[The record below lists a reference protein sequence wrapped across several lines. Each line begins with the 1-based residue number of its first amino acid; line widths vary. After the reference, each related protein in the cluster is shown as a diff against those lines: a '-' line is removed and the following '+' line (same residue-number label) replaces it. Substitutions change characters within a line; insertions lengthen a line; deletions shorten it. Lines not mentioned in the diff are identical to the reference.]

1 MRFPPAGEPS
11 PLGILATTG
20 GARRSVLWTDPKIM
34 RVIAFEV
41 GRIDD
46 GDGQRLE
53 RAMAAEMYDMYEG
66 LDLNAHD
73 MPKAGPNEMNPPSG
87 AFLVGYEQ
95 GEAVCCGGIK
105 DLGDGA
111 CEIKR
116 MYVVPSARGRGL
128 AGVLLTALEDHAR
141 VMGFTMAKLDTG
153 PKQQHA
159 ARIYLEAGYSEVPN
173 FNGNPVATF
182 FAEKPL

>member
-1 MRFPPAGEPS
+1 
-11 PLGILATTG
+11 
-20 GARRSVLWTDPKIM
+20 
-34 RVIAFEV
+34 VIEFRQ
-41 GRIDD
+41 GRIDS
-46 GDGQRLE
+46 GDGKRLE
-53 RAMAAEMYDMYEG
+53 RAMAAEMYEMYEG

-73 MPKAGPNEMNPPSG
+73 MPKAGPDQMNPPSG
-87 AFLVGYEQ
+87 AFLVGYADD
-95 GEAVCCGGIK
+95 EAVCCGGIK

-116 MYVVPSARGRGL
+116 MYVVPSARGRGV

-141 VMGFTMAKLDTG
+141 KMGFATAKLDTG

-159 ARIYLEAGYSEVPN
+159 ARIYLAAGYLEVPN

>member
-1 MRFPPAGEPS
+1 
-11 PLGILATTG
+11 
-20 GARRSVLWTDPKIM
+20 LWAAPTIRK
-34 RVIAFEV
+34 VIEFRE
-41 GRIDD
+41 GRIDS

-53 RAMAAEMYDMYEG
+53 RAMAAEMCALYDG

-73 MPKAGPNEMNPPSG
+73 MPKAGPAEMNPPSG
-87 AFLVGYEQ
+87 AFLIGYEAEQ
-95 GEAVCCGGIK
+95 AVCCGGIK
-105 DLGDGA
+105 NLGDRA

-116 MYVVPSARGRGL
+116 MYVAPQARGRGL
-128 AGVLLTALEDHAR
+128 ARTLLTALEDHAR
-141 VMGFTMAKLDTG
+141 GLGYAVAKLDTG

-159 ARIYLEAGYSEVPN
+159 MRIYRSAGYREVPN